1 MSTAASSAAAAASRA
16 PDLLA
21 AFTEHNHLLGGQP
34 AYRCQRLAAARAFLA
49 THPDLDGWMATPVDA
64 RLVEL
69 RRRPLAWQ
77 LVSFAIVSGWC
88 RADAEFLF
96 AKNFG
101 HSVARWIAALF
112 PAEVGRLRDAAARLG
127 AASPEVAVREVL
139 PSRLRSRAGRPV
151 DSLSR

>member
-1 MSTAASSAAAAASRA
+1 MSAASAASA
-16 PDLLA
+16 TPDLLA
-21 AFTEHNHLLGGQP
+21 AFIEHNDVLGGQP
-34 AYRCQRLAAARAFLA
+34 AYRRQRLAAARAFLDV
-49 THPDLDGWMATPVDA
+49 HPDLGAWMAAPVDA

-69 RRRPLAWQ
+69 RRRPFAWQ

-112 PAEVGRLRDAAARLG
+112 PADVARLNEVATRLG
-127 AASPEVAVREVL
+127 AACPEVAVR
-139 PSRLRSRAGRPV
+139 
-151 DSLSR
+151 